1 MRLTVLGS
9 GTGIPS
15 ALRGGPGYLVRSS
28 SMAVVMDLGMGTL
41 AKLQGLGV
49 ALEDLDAVLITHLHP
64 DHIAE
69 LVSLLFALKNP
80 LVLRKKPLVFF
91 GCRGLGR
98 TLEKLQEVHGDWIR
112 PATFALDIRELEASQ
127 VVFGDLVIGAV
138 PVDHT
143 DHSIGY
149 RLQDA
154 DGKILAYSGD
164 TDFCD
169 GLVDLVRDTDLA
181 VMECS
186 FPDTQKCPGHLTPS
200 EVGRAA
206 TLGGVGQVILSHL
219 YPACE
224 GVDLIAQCRRTYQGP
239 VTVARD
245 LLTVDI

>member
-15 ALRGGPGYLVRSS
+15 SVRGGPGYLVRSGDL
-28 SMAVVMDLGMGTL
+28 AVVMDLGMGTL
-41 AKLQGLGV
+41 AKLHGLGV
-49 ALEDLDAVLITHLHP
+49 ALEDLDAVLISHLHP

-80 LVLRKKPLVFF
+80 LVLREKPLFLF

-98 TLEKLQEVHGDWIR
+98 TLEKLQTVHGDWIH
-112 PATFALDIRELEASQ
+112 PETFALEVRELEQSQ
-127 VVFGDLVIGAV
+127 VAFGDLVITSV

-143 DHSIGY
+143 DHSIGF
-149 RLQDA
+149 RLQGA
-154 DGKILAYSGD
+154 GGKIAAYSGD

-169 GLVDLVRDTDLA
+169 GLVDLIRDAELA

-186 FPDTQKCPGHLTPS
+186 FPDEQKCQGHLTPS

-224 GVDLIAQCRRTYQGP
+224 GVDLIAQCRRTYDGP

-245 LLTVDI
+245 LLTLDV

>member
-15 ALRGGPGYLVRSS
+15 ALRGGPGYLVRSDE
-28 SMAVVMDLGMGTL
+28 MAVVLDLGMGTL

-49 ALEDLDAVLITHLHP
+49 TLEELDAVLISHLHP

-80 LVLRKKPLVFF
+80 LVLREKPLVFF

-98 TLEKLQEVHGDWIR
+98 TIDKLQRVHGDWIR
-112 PATFALDIRELEASQ
+112 PETFALDVQELGHAEVAC
-127 VVFGDLVIGAV
+127 GDLEIGTV

-143 DHSIGY
+143 DHSIGF
-149 RLQDA
+149 RLKGG
-154 DGKILAYSGD
+154 DGKIVAYSGD

-169 GLVDLVRDTDLA
+169 SLVELIRGATIA

-186 FPDTQKCPGHLTPS
+186 FPDEQKCPGHLTPS

-206 TLGGVGQVILSHL
+206 ASGGTGQVILSHL

-224 GVDLIAQCRRTYQGP
+224 GVDLIAQCRRTYDGP

-245 LLTVDI
+245 LLTVEI